1 MTPTPKSWSR
11 LIRRYRLWARR
22 VHLNRKMAFS
32 LAAAAGVAGLATFS
46 MMTDAGPDLQ
56 TVLFMLYLDAV
67 LLLLLGAVVARRLV
81 GVWVERRKGA
91 AGSRLHTRLVLLFSL
106 VAVTPAILVAVFSA
120 IFFNFGIETWFNDR
134 VRTALE
140 ASNAAASAYLKEH
153 KQNIRSDALAAAN
166 DLNKDALTLM
176 RNPRIFGKVLTA
188 QAGLRNLPEALVI
201 DSRGNVLARSKFS
214 QTLEF
219 ELVPPGVLERAAM
232 EGAVVITSDKD
243 DRVRAV
249 VKLNRFVD
257 AYLLVGRFVDP
268 KVLNYIAKTKGA
280 VAQYQRLERKQEGIQ
295 ITFVVIFTVVTLL
308 LLLAAV
314 WIGLTLANQLARPL
328 SNLIAAAERVRKGDL
343 GVRVDA
349 STSADEIGALCRG
362 FNRMTSQIETQQ
374 EGLIEAN
381 RQLDERR
388 RFTETVLTGVSAGV
402 IGLDGEGRI
411 NLPNPSASELLD
423 TDLEKAQGK
432 ELTAVIPEMSGLLG
446 GVMGRPERMQ
456 QGEIHIHRKGGARTL
471 LVRMA
476 AEGLAGD
483 VIGYVV
489 TFDDITELLS
499 AQRTAAWADVAR
511 RIAHEIKNPLT
522 PIQLSA
528 ERLKR
533 KYLKQITTDPDTFSI
548 CTDTIVRQVGDIGR
562 MVDEFSSFARMP
574 QPDLKSE
581 NLTDICRQAIFLE
594 RNRNPDIEFTGAFP
608 EKAFSV
614 RCDIRQIGQALT
626 NLLKNAA
633 ESINDRISAD
643 GGNKAPGEI
652 KCTIE
657 ETGKGEERRVSILV
671 EDNGK
676 GLPKELLDRIA
687 EPYVTTRT
695 GGTGLGL
702 AIVKKIMEDHNGE
715 LVLEDLEAGGVRATM
730 IFHPAATLDTSI
742 LQAGLRSNG
751 S

>member
-1 MTPTPKSWSR
+1 MTLRPKSWNR

-22 VHLNRKMAFS
+22 VNLDRKMAFS
-32 LAAAAGVAGLATFS
+32 LAGAAGAAGLATFS
-46 MMTDAGPDLQ
+46 MMTGAGPDLQ

-67 LLLLLGAVVARRLV
+67 LLLLLGVIVARRLV
-81 GVWVERRKGA
+81 SVWVERRKGA
-91 AGSRLHTRLVLLFSL
+91 AGSRLHIRLVLLFSL
-106 VAVTPAILVAVFSA
+106 VAVTPAILVTIFSA
-120 IFFNFGIETWFNDR
+120 VFFNFGVETWFNDK

-176 RNPRIFGKVLTA
+176 RNPRIFGRVLSA

-201 DSRGNVLARSKFS
+201 DSQGKVLARSQFS

-219 ELVPPGVLERAAM
+219 ELVPPGVLERSAK

-249 VKLNRFVD
+249 VKLNRFPD

-268 KVLNYIAKTKGA
+268 KVLAHIARTKGA

-295 ITFVVIFTVVTLL
+295 ITFVLIFMVVTLL

-314 WIGLTLANQLARPL
+314 WIGLTIANQLAKPL
-328 SNLIAAAERVRKGDL
+328 SNLISAAERVRKGDL

-349 STSADEIGALCRG
+349 SAAADEIGALCRG

-381 RQLDERR
+381 RKLDERR

-432 ELTAVIPEMSGLLG
+432 ELVTVIPEMSGLLEE
-446 GVMGRPERMQ
+446 VMARPERMG
-456 QGEIHIHRKGGARTL
+456 QGEINIRRKGGARTL

-528 ERLKR
+528 ERLKK
-533 KYLKQITTDPDTFSI
+533 KYLKQITNDPDTFSI

-574 QPDLKSE
+574 RPDLKSE
-581 NLTDICRQAIFLE
+581 DLTDICRQAIFLE
-594 RNRNPDIEFTGAFP
+594 RNRNPDIEFTDAFP
-608 EKAFSV
+608 EKPLSL
-614 RCDIRQIGQALT
+614 RCDVRQIGQALT
-626 NLLKNAA
+626 NLLKNAS
-633 ESINDRISAD
+633 ESINERVSAD
-643 GGNKAPGEI
+643 ENDKVPGQI
-652 KCTIE
+652 KCTVS
-657 ETGKGEERRVSILV
+657 ETGDGEERRLYILV

-687 EPYVTTRT
+687 EPYVTTRM

-715 LVLEDLEAGGVRATM
+715 LILEDLEGGGVRAVM
-730 IFHPAATLDTSI
+730 VFHSAAAPTEETTRAYSD
-742 LQAGLRSNG
+742 G